1 VFVEVKTRSSE
12 LCGGA
17 LEAFDRD
24 KRLAVART
32 AAAYLSRFSLWDRPC
47 RFDLVAIERL
57 ERFPW
62 WRPRHVV
69 GAFRPDSVGCWGRD
83 WGWDPFARARFD
95 RCKRGA
101 TGIRKR
107 KRAQAAG
114 STLHAGEDRHVA
126 EAEGG
131 AEAGDAR
138 VMAAAGVLQSACAA
152 AIRGATLCG
161 NRNCRSPGPTGGT
174 P

>member
-1 VFVEVKTRSSE
+1 MAADRRPRHQRLGRGGERAALILLLVKGYRLRHRNWRGPAGELDLVVERGGLLVFVEVKTRSSE
-12 LCGGA
+12 LYGGA

-69 GAFRPDSVGCWGRD
+69 GAFRPDFGRLL
-83 WGWDPFARARFD
+83 G
-95 RCKRGA
+95 
-101 TGIRKR
+101 
-107 KRAQAAG
+107 
-114 STLHAGEDRHVA
+114 
-126 EAEGG
+126 
-131 AEAGDAR
+131 
-138 VMAAAGVLQSACAA
+138 
-152 AIRGATLCG
+152 
-161 NRNCRSPGPTGGT
+161 
-174 P
+174 